1 MLSQIK
7 QWIGE
12 SKGSLLLYTGTISF
26 LLGIACSFLFSVSLY
41 VPLALVSLGGIF
53 IGVSFVKRKLF
64 GVLVA
69 AIVLSA
75 FAFGCVRVLLVPNV
89 GGPFVVFD
97 GKAAIVEGVVASN
110 PEMRASGVQAEIQTR
125 SIDGKEVEGLLLV
138 RLPTGT
144 EISYGDQVR
153 VRGKIELPE
162 VFLTDEG
169 TEFDYPNYLRAKG
182 IGATMNSQFLQVLE
196 PHSLS
201 LFGVLYDFKHAF
213 MRLIER
219 TIPEP
224 ESSFLE
230 GMLLGN
236 RDALSDDLRDV
247 FVTAGLVHIVVLS
260 GYNLTL
266 VADVFMKVSGFFLPR
281 LGALMA
287 SAGSIALFACMAG
300 LDATVV
306 RASIMALIVLLAK
319 ALRRPS
325 LIMRS
330 LTLACVLMV
339 LYNPHTLLY
348 DPSFVLSFLAT
359 FGLVTLSGPFARML
373 PKLTE
378 KFSFREIASAT
389 LATQAFVFP
398 ILIFYTGAFSLIALP
413 ANLLAL
419 PLVPYAMLGG
429 FIASCIGILG
439 HIVSLPFA
447 FVAWGLLGA
456 IISIAKVSA
465 SIPFASIDV
474 SFIQTPLLLALYI
487 LLVPLALYLWQKE
500 ERRSTKQKSAF

>member
-1 MLSQIK
+1 MLLQIK

-12 SKGSLLLYTGTISF
+12 SKGSLLVYIGTVSF
-26 LLGIACSFLFSVSLY
+26 LLGITCSFLFSISLFVPFALIFLSAILIAVSCIK
-41 VPLALVSLGGIF
+41 PNQ
-53 IGVSFVKRKLF
+53 F
-64 GVLVA
+64 GVLVTA
-69 AIVLSA
+69 VVFSS

-89 GGPFVVFD
+89 EDPFVVFD
-97 GKAAIVEGVVASN
+97 GKAGIVEGKISSD
-110 PEMRASGVQAEIQTR
+110 PEMRSSGVQAEIQTKT
-125 SIDGKEVEGLLLV
+125 IDGKEVEGVLLV
-138 RLPTGT
+138 RLPVGA
-144 EISYGDQVR
+144 EVSYGDFVR

-162 VFLTDEG
+162 VFLTNEG
-169 TEFDYPNYLRAKG
+169 SEFDYPNYLKAKG
-182 IGATMNSQFLQVLE
+182 IGATMNSQFLQVVT
-196 PHSLS
+196 PHQLS
-201 LFGVLYDFKHAF
+201 LFGSLYSFKHAF
-213 MRLIER
+213 MRLVER

-236 RDALSDDLRDV
+236 RDALSDNLHDV
-247 FVTAGLVHIVVLS
+247 FVAAGLVHIVVLS

-266 VADVFMKVSGFFLPR
+266 VSDVFMKISLFFLPR
-281 LGALMA
+281 VGALMA
-287 SAGSIALFACMAG
+287 SAGSIVLFACMAG

-319 ALRRPS
+319 ALQRPS

-330 LTLACVLMV
+330 LTLACVCMV
-339 LYNPHTLLY
+339 LYNPHILLF

-359 FGLVTLSGPFARML
+359 FGLVTLSGPFARGL
-373 PKLTE
+373 SKVTE
-378 KFSFREIASAT
+378 KFNFREIASAT

-398 ILIFYTGAFSLIALP
+398 VLIFYTGTFSLIALP

-439 HIVSLPFA
+439 HVVSLPFA

-465 SIPFASIDV
+465 SVPFASIDV

-500 ERRSTKQKSAF
+500 EKRGSKQKST

>member
-1 MLSQIK
+1 MLLQIK
-7 QWIGE
+7 QWIEE
-12 SKGSLLLYTGTISF
+12 SKGSLLVYTGTVSF
-26 LLGIACSFLFSVSLY
+26 LLGVACSFLFSISLN
-41 VPLALVSLGGIF
+41 VPLALVSLGVIF
-53 IGVSFVKRKLF
+53 IALFFVKQKSV
-64 GVLVA
+64 GALVV

-75 FAFGCVRVLLVPNV
+75 FALGCVRVLLVPNV
-89 GGPFVVFD
+89 GDPFTVFD
-97 GKAAIVEGVVASN
+97 GKAGIVEGKISSD
-110 PEMRASGVQAEIQTR
+110 PEMRSSAVQVEIETTA
-125 SIDGKEVEGLLLV
+125 IDGKVVKGVLLV
-138 RLPTGT
+138 RLPVGASV
-144 EISYGDQVR
+144 SYGDHVR

-162 VFLTDEG
+162 KFLTDKG

-182 IGATMNSQFLQVLE
+182 VGATMNSQFLQILE

-201 LFGVLYDFKHAF
+201 LFGALYDFKHAF
-213 MRLIER
+213 MRLVER

-236 RDALSDDLRDV
+236 RDALSDDLREV
-247 FVTAGLVHIVVLS
+247 FVIAGLVHIVVLS

-266 VADVFMKVSGFFLPR
+266 VSDVFMKISLFFLPR

-319 ALRRPS
+319 ALQRPS

-339 LYNPHTLLY
+339 LYNPHTLLF

-378 KFSFREIASAT
+378 KFSFRDIASAT

-398 ILIFYTGAFSLIALP
+398 ILIFYTGTFSLIALP

-447 FVAWGLLGA
+447 FVAWGLLGS

-474 SFIQTPLLLALYI
+474 SYIQTPLLLVLYL

-500 ERRSTKQKSAF
+500 ERRNTKQKSA

>member
-1 MLSQIK
+1 MLLQIK

-12 SKGSLLLYTGTISF
+12 SKGSLLVYIGAISF
-26 LLGIACSFLFSVSLY
+26 LLGIACSFLFVVSMY
-41 VPLALVSLGGIF
+41 VPLVLILLGGIF
-53 IGVSFVKRKLF
+53 IAVSFVKRDQF
-64 GVLVA
+64 GVLVL

-75 FAFGCVRVLLVPNV
+75 FALGCVRVLLVPDV
-89 GGPFVVFD
+89 ADPFATFD
-97 GKAAIVEGVVASN
+97 GKPAIVEGEVISD
-110 PEMRASGVQAEIQTR
+110 PQMRSSGVQVEIETA
-125 SIDGKEVEGLLLV
+125 SIDGKKVRGVLLV
-138 RLPTGT
+138 RLPVGASV
-144 EISYGDQVR
+144 SYGDFVR
-153 VRGKIELPE
+153 VRGKIELPK

-169 TEFDYPNYLRAKG
+169 SMFDYPNYLRAKG
-182 IGATMNSQFLQVLE
+182 VGATMNSQFLQILE

-201 LFGVLYDFKHAF
+201 LFGFLYDFKHAF
-213 MRLIER
+213 MRLVER

-266 VADVFMKVSGFFLPR
+266 VADVFMKVSLFFLPR

-287 SAGSIALFACMAG
+287 SAGSIVLFACMAG

-319 ALRRPS
+319 ALVRPN

-339 LYNPHTLLY
+339 LYNPHTLLF

-359 FGLVTLSGPFARML
+359 FGLVTLSGPFERVLTKL
-373 PKLTE
+373 PK

-389 LATQAFVFP
+389 LATQVFVFP
-398 ILIFYTGAFSLIALP
+398 ILIFYTGTFSLIALP

-439 HIVSLPFA
+439 PVVSLPFA
-447 FVAWGLLGA
+447 FIAWGLLGA
-456 IISIAKVSA
+456 IISITKVSA

-474 SFIQTPLLLALYI
+474 SFIQTPLLLALYF
-487 LLVPLALYLWQKE
+487 LLVPLSLYAWQKN
-500 ERRSTKQKSAF
+500 EREKPKQKSA